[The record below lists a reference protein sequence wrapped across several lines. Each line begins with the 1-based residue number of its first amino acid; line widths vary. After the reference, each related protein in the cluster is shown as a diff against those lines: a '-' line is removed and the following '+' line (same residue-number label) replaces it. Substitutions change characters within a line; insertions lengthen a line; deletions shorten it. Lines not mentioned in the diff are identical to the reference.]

1 MEVDSFSANL
11 RMEAA
16 YVKELLSV
24 PWVCEAGMVENVEL
38 LVDQYKHTRGLLE
51 ATVSSAEPEDEDS
64 VAAAQ
69 SLLDTLRENM
79 EQNGGR
85 LEDQHLI
92 QLVKE
97 KLTSKPCS
105 NQGFVLDGFPKTYM
119 QARELF
125 SDFIFSLDASDDF
138 LKERVVNLPESAV
151 EGTSY
156 RQDIFLRRLA
166 SYRENN
172 REDETVLNYFDELD
186 VVPQHIEI
194 TDGKDNDYLLAT
206 EQIVQAVGPPQELR
220 PQQPRGGEED
230 RKRVEEEIQRR
241 PGTGPGGTP

>member
-1 MEVDSFSANL
+1 
-11 RMEAA
+11 
-16 YVKELLSV
+16 
-24 PWVCEAGMVENVEL
+24 
-38 LVDQYKHTRGLLE
+38 E

-79 EQNGGR
+79 EQNGGDSGAPLGR

-125 SDFIFSLDASDDF
+125 SG
-138 LKERVVNLPESAV
+138 ES
-151 EGTSY
+151 
-156 RQDIFLRRLA
+156 
-166 SYRENN
+166 
-172 REDETVLNYFDELD
+172 
-186 VVPQHIEI
+186 
-194 TDGKDNDYLLAT
+194 
-206 EQIVQAVGPPQELR
+206 QAP
-220 PQQPRGGEED
+220 
-230 RKRVEEEIQRR
+230 
-241 PGTGPGGTP
+241 